1 MKRALITAIAVL
13 GFVFTSSAQDKGKL
27 ELGLHVGLNSSNI
40 STGYDSADPSISF
53 NLGASADYYFSDRWS
68 LKAKFIYDRK
78 GWDNDFILVSD
89 QFDPVNRYAR
99 TDINLD
105 YLTIP
110 VMAGWHFGS
119 KRNWYINF
127 GPYIGFLMNAKDT
140 TLDSDLKDSFNK
152 VDGGIAFGIG
162 VKIPVSNKIKFFIE
176 YEGQGGISE
185 VFKYN
190 EDDQITNARSSF
202 NVGINFLLY

>member
-1 MKRALITAIAVL
+1 MKRALITAITVL